1 MPLEVFQA
9 PATLR
14 EQLIEFQA
22 RQQCHPLMELE
33 QHKQELA
40 GYVGVYLLYYRGQ
53 FPLYADITYANQAK
67 CCMPIYIGKAE
78 NPGKRTGK
86 GTVSGGLVGRLRE
99 HRNSIR
105 TAPNLDVAE
114 FHFTVVAMAVDLVAW
129 GEAVLIRHFQPVWC
143 SIISGF
149 GIHAPGKGRG
159 AQMRSMWDEIHP
171 GRLFAEQLS
180 PNPVTVASLQPQVR
194 QHCQNM
200 CGRLGCPSLPSEDVG

>member
-14 EQLIEFQA
+14 DQLIEFQT
-22 RQQCHPLMELE
+22 RQQCYPLTELE
-33 QHKQELA
+33 QLKEELS
-40 GYVGVYLLYYRGQ
+40 GYVGVYLLYYRGE
-53 FPLYADITYANQAK
+53 FPLYSGIRVANQDN

-86 GTVSGGLVGRLRE
+86 GNVTGGLIGRLRE
-99 HRNSIR
+99 HRTSIR
-105 TAPNLDVAE
+105 QATNLDVAD
-114 FHFTVVAMAVDLVAW
+114 FDFMVVVMAVDLVAW

-171 GRLFAEQLS
+171 GRSFAENLS
-180 PNPVTVASLQPQVR
+180 SNPVTVDSLQPQVT
-194 QHCQNM
+194 QHVRNLAA
-200 CGRLGCPSLPSEDVG
+200 RLGCPYNSAD

>member
-14 EQLIEFQA
+14 DQLIEFQA
-22 RQQCHPLMELE
+22 RQQCHPLTELE
-33 QHKQELA
+33 QFKEELA

-53 FPLYADITYANQAK
+53 FPLYSGITYANQDL

-86 GTVSGGLVGRLRE
+86 GTVAGGLIGRLRE
-99 HRNSIR
+99 HSGSIR
-105 TAPNLDVAE
+105 QAANLDVE
-114 FHFTVVAMAVDLVAW
+114 DFDFTVVAMGVDLVAW

-171 GRLFAEQLS
+171 GRSFTVQLP
-180 PNPVTVASLQPQVR
+180 PNPITVASLQPQVA
-194 QHCQNM
+194 QHYQNLAM
-200 CGRLGCPSLPSEDVG
+200 RLGCPSQPSEDA